1 MTDCL
6 IIGFNDFNFDEYVG
20 MVGAMGTDSGA
31 YRDLNLAFVNYR
43 NKPYRSMD
51 LLNHFYYE
59 DREGTG
65 KPFHNADFI
74 WPVVLYLGTFLNR
87 KGLSFDYVN
96 LFHLEKE
103 KLKDKLLHDDILTV
117 AITTTLYVTS
127 QPILEIIS
135 FIRQYNEKVKIVV
148 GGPYVNN
155 QVKMTDPVSAQE
167 LFKYIGADI
176 YVISQEGEQALT
188 NLIYALK
195 HKTSL
200 DRVDNIS
207 YLEGGQYVRTA
218 SVTESNPLEENPVD
232 YKLFQPE
239 ELGQF
244 ISLRTAKSCPFSC
257 SFCGFPQRAG
267 KYTYTGVG
275 LVEEEL
281 NRLHELGITML
292 TYLDDTFNVPKQRFR
307 DILKMMIANN
317 YGFKW
322 NSFYRSDHG
331 DPETIELMGRAGC
344 EGVFLGIESG
354 SDVMLKRMNKTS
366 RRKNYETAIPLLQAA
381 GVSVH
386 ANLII
391 GFPGE
396 TYETAQESIDLIE
409 EAKPDFFRAQLWY
422 ADPVTPI
429 WNQREEYGVKG
440 EAFTWSHNTM
450 DSQTA
455 CDLVDKAFLTCENS
469 DWMPQYGFEQW
480 STFYLQRR
488 GMTKDQVKTFVKC
501 FNTAVK
507 EKLLKPNQKEITPA
521 ILESIKRSS
530 RFDRSELPDRQTI
543 EVLAPSYYKAAE
555 RFWLTEFAG
564 VPVASTLDELCEQRA
579 GIAEERVLIPIEADL
594 PVLDSLAR
602 GDEQRLPSII
612 LAAYSVLLSRLSGSE
627 QTAVVCALE
636 GPGADVVFPLRLV
649 TPWNAGFVTFVDEIQ
664 KKLANAKEHQR
675 YGFPIVTN
683 QWRMREHGLSCPVL
697 DVGYRYGASANGTGF
712 DQGIKL
718 ILNTTP
724 DPSNPK
730 LSWTYQKNW
739 FQPEII
745 ARLGAY
751 LSQILADVTSKPDVS
766 LGNIVIDSGT
776 RNQTTSSDDV
786 LEAFSF

>member
-6 IIGFNDFNFDEYVG
+6 IIGFNDFNFDEYVR

-31 YRDLNLAFVNYR
+31 YRDLNLAFVHYR
-43 NKPYRSMD
+43 DKPYRSMD

-59 DREGTG
+59 DSEKPG
-65 KPFHNADFI
+65 KPFHNADFV
-74 WPVVLYLGTFLNR
+74 WPVVLYLGTFLHR

-96 LFHLEKE
+96 LFHLERE
-103 KLKDKLLHDDILTV
+103 KLKEKLLHDDILTV

-127 QPILEIIS
+127 QPIIEIIS

-167 LFKYIGADI
+167 LFKYIGADF
-176 YVISQEGEQALT
+176 YVISQEGEQALA

-200 DRVDNIS
+200 DQVENIS
-207 YLEGGQYVRTA
+207 YLQNGRYVRTA
-218 SVTESNPLEENPVD
+218 TSTESNPLEENLVD

-239 ELGQF
+239 EIGEF

-281 NRLHELGITML
+281 NRLHELGITTL

-331 DPETIELMGRAGC
+331 DAETIELMARAGC
-344 EGVFLGIESG
+344 EGVFLGVESG
-354 SDVMLKRMNKTS
+354 SDIMLKKMNKTS
-366 RRKNYETAIPLLQAA
+366 RRKNYQTAIPLLQAA
-381 GVSVH
+381 GISVH

-409 EAKPDFFRAQLWY
+409 ETRPDFFRAQLWY

-429 WNQREEYGVKG
+429 WDHREEYGVKG

-455 CDLVDKAFLTCENS
+455 CDLIDKAFLTVANS

-488 GMTKDQVKTFVKC
+488 GMTKDQVKTFVRC
-501 FNTAVK
+501 FNAAVK
-507 EKLLKPNQKEITPA
+507 EKLLNPHQKETTPE
-521 ILESIKRSS
+521 ILESVRRSS
-530 RFDRSELPDRQTI
+530 RFDRNELPDRQPI
-543 EVLAPSYYKAAE
+543 EILGPSHYKAAE

-564 VPVASTLDELCEQRA
+564 APVESTLEAICEKRSGVA
-579 GIAEERVLIPIEADL
+579 AEWASVSFEAKL
-594 PVLDSLAR
+594 PVL
-602 GDEQRLPSII
+602 DEQRLPAII
-612 LAAYSVLLSRLSGSE
+612 LAAYSVLLSRLSGAE
-627 QTAVVCALE
+627 QTAVVCVLE
-636 GPGADVVFPLRLV
+636 SDGAFPLRLI
-649 TPWNAGFVTFVDEIQ
+649 TRWNVGFNSFVDETQ
-664 KKLANAKEHQR
+664 EKLGKAREHQR

-683 QWRMREHGLSCPVL
+683 QWRLREHGLSCPVL
-697 DVGYRYGASANGTGF
+697 DAGYCYGSRF
-712 DQGIKL
+712 DQALDLFPEVNRGTKL
-718 ILNTTP
+718 ILNVTP
-724 DPSNPK
+724 GAAGLE
-730 LSWTYQKNW
+730 LSWTYQKHW

-745 ARLGAY
+745 TRLGSY
-751 LSQILADVTSKPDVS
+751 LAQILADVTSKPDVS
-766 LGNIVIDSGT
+766 LGSIVIDSGT
-776 RNQTTSSDDV
+776 QNHRTTSSADV
-786 LEAFSF
+786 LEAFQF

>member
-31 YRDLNLAFVNYR
+31 YRDLNLAFIHFR
-43 NKPYRSMD
+43 DKPYRSMD

-65 KPFHNADFI
+65 KPFHNADFM
-74 WPVVLYLGTFLNR
+74 WPVVLYLGTFLHR

-148 GGPYVNN
+148 GGPYVIN
-155 QVKMTDPVSAQE
+155 QVKMMDPVSAQE
-167 LFKYIGADI
+167 LFKYIGADF

-195 HKTSL
+195 NKASL
-200 DRVDNIS
+200 DQVDNIS
-207 YLEGGQYVRTA
+207 YLQGGQYVRTA
-218 SVTESNPLEENPVD
+218 PVTESNPLEENLVD
-232 YKLFQPE
+232 YGLFKPE
-239 ELGQF
+239 EIGQF
-244 ISLRTAKSCPFSC
+244 MSLRTAKSCPFSC

-281 NRLHELGITML
+281 NRLHELGITTL

-366 RRKNYETAIPLLQAA
+366 RRKNYQTAIPLLQAA
-381 GVSVH
+381 GISVH

-409 EAKPDFFRAQLWY
+409 ETKPDFFRAQLWY

-429 WNQREEYGVKG
+429 WEQREEYGVKG
-440 EAFTWSHNTM
+440 EAFSWSHNSM

-455 CDLVDKAFLTCENS
+455 CDLIDKAFLTVENS

-488 GMTKDQVKTFVKC
+488 GMTKDQLKTFVKC

-507 EKLLKPNQKEITPA
+507 EKLLNPHQQEITPA
-521 ILESIKRSS
+521 VLESIKRSS
-530 RFDRSELPDRQTI
+530 RFDRSELPDRETI

-564 VPVASTLDELCEQRA
+564 VRVESTLDELCEQRS
-579 GIAEERVLIPIEADL
+579 GIAEERVSIPIEADL
-594 PVLDSLAR
+594 PVLDGLA
-602 GDEQRLPSII
+602 PSII

-627 QTAVVCALE
+627 QIAVVCAL
-636 GPGADVVFPLRLV
+636 GDVAFPLRLV

-664 KKLANAKEHQR
+664 KKLANAMEHQR

-683 QWRMREHGLSCPVL
+683 QWRLREHGLSCPVL
-697 DVGYRYGASANGTGF
+697 DVGYRYGF
-712 DQGIKL
+712 DQGLDLFPEVSKGIKL

-724 DPSNPK
+724 DTSNPK

-745 ARLGAY
+745 ARLGSY
-751 LSQILADVTSKPDVS
+751 LSQILADVTRKPDVS
-766 LGNIVIDSGT
+766 LGSIVIDAAA
-776 RNQTTSSDDV
+776 RNHQTPASDDV